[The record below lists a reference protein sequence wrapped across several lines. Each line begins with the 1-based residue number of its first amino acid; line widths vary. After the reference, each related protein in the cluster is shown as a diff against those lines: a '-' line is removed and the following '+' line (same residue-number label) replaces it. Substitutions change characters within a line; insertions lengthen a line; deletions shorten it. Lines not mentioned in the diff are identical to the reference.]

1 MESSNRGI
9 ELGTIICK
17 HCDSIIDTLDTEKV
31 TVIYGVCEDSNC
43 ISNQNQKEKATHVEC

>member
-1 MESSNRGI
+1 MESSGGNI

-31 TVIYGVCEDSNC
+31 TVFYGICEDPNC
-43 ISNQNQKEKATHVEC
+43 ISMQNKKGKANYDEC

>member
-1 MESSNRGI
+1 MESSGGNI

-31 TVIYGVCEDSNC
+31 TIFYGICEDPNC
-43 ISNQNQKEKATHVEC
+43 ISNQNKKGKVNHDEC